1 MQSILNRIIHLLG
14 KKDYKLDERLSV
26 YDLFLIFWSK
36 SIQIF
41 RGLPFKLQLKKS
53 KGLIFVGRGVKVKF
67 KHKISMGKTVFIGDN
82 VEINAL
88 SAKGINIGDNFSIHR
103 NSIIEC
109 TGVISDLGESLSIGD
124 NVGIA
129 QCCFIQVRGEVVI
142 GNNVIFGPG
151 VSLFS
156 ENHNFADVTKFINQQ
171 GVSRKGITIE
181 DGVWLASGVRVLD
194 GVTVGKNSVVAA
206 GSVVTKNVPPFS
218 LYGGVPARLIK
229 NLQ

>member
-14 KKDYKLDERLSV
+14 KKDYKLDDRLSF

-41 RGLPFKLQLKKS
+41 RGLPLKLQLKKS
-53 KGLIFVGRGVKVKF
+53 KGLIFVGSRVKVKF
-67 KHKISMGKTVFIGDN
+67 KHKISTGKTVFIGDN

-109 TGVISDLGESLSIGD
+109 TGVISNLGESLSIGD

-194 GVTVGKNSVVAA
+194 GVTIGKNSVVAA
-206 GSVVTKNVPPFS
+206 GSVVNKNIPPYS
-218 LYGGVPARLIK
+218 LYGGVPAKLIR
-229 NLQ
+229 NL